1 MNSKEKQQFSL
12 EEVNA
17 AMDLAQKKAA
27 AQEALNLCR
36 IIWTE
41 AMNTKESFGVDP
53 QSLDEFISIA
63 DGTIID
69 PRATYDAPDSFLND
83 SDCPVFVRGD
93 FSIIEGKAKSRKTF
107 LSSLLIALLLPKED
121 REDAKRFTTP
131 TKPNKVLWIDTEQGA
146 ARTARTIDRL
156 KAKGADT
163 SKVIHSSMR
172 ELGAVGRFKT
182 FTYLVALYRP
192 DFILLDGVADL
203 MNNINDIPEAA
214 MIRQLLLTV
223 SANYG
228 CHISAV
234 LHTNEKG
241 DDSTARGQ
249 VGSELTRKC
258 STILHLDA
266 EGDYT
271 KVTYTRTRDKKPEP
285 FVFRIDEVDYNEGRE
300 KIAIPN
306 LADLENLPKPRTNSE
321 LESFEYLRDLCKGK
335 QSGLQRKDLINA
347 LLKKGLATSAR
358 TAERRIDD
366 AVKLDYLERNNSYY
380 YPKN

>member
-1 MNSKEKQQFSL
+1 MS
-12 EEVNA
+12 EETPKFQPEELNA
-17 AMDLAQKKAA
+17 AMDIARKRAA
-27 AQEALNLCR
+27 AQEALTLCR

-53 QSLDEFISIA
+53 QNLDEFISIA

-69 PRATYDAPDSFLND
+69 PCRTYEIPDSFLND
-83 SDCPVFVRGD
+83 SKCPVFVRGD

-107 LSSLLIALLLPKED
+107 LSSMLIALLLSEGNS
-121 REDAKRFTTP
+121 EETKRFTVP
-131 TKPNKVLWIDTEQGA
+131 TKPQKILWIDTEQGA
-146 ARTARTIDRL
+146 ARTARTLDRL

-163 SKVIHSSMR
+163 SNVIHSSMR

-192 DFILLDGVADL
+192 EFILLDGVADL

-285 FVFRIDEVDYNEGRE
+285 FVFRIDEVEGEDRN

-306 LADLENLPKPRTNSE
+306 LAELDNIPKLPTSKE
-321 LESFEYLRDLCKGK
+321 LETFEYLRDYCKGK
-335 QSGLQRKDLINA
+335 QSGLQRKDLI
-347 LLKKGLATSAR
+347 KSVMDKGLVTSTR
-358 TAERRIDD
+358 SAERRIAD
-366 AVKLDYLERNNSYY
+366 AVELDYLEIKSSRY

>member
-1 MNSKEKQQFSL
+1 MKEETPKFQP
-12 EEVNA
+12 EELDA
-17 AMDLAQKKAA
+17 AMDIARKRAA

-41 AMNTKESFGVDP
+41 AMNTKESFGVEP
-53 QSLDEFISIA
+53 QNLDEFISIA
-63 DGTIID
+63 DRTIID
-69 PRATYDAPDSFLND
+69 PCAKYEIPDSFLND
-83 SDCPVFVRGD
+83 SECPVFVRGD

-107 LSSLLIALLLPKED
+107 LSSMLIALLLSGGDSE
-121 REDAKRFTTP
+121 EIKRFTIP
-131 TKPNKVLWIDTEQGA
+131 TKPNRILWIDTEQGA
-146 ARTARTIDRL
+146 ARTARTLDRL

-163 SKVIHSSMR
+163 SNVIHSSMR

-192 DFILLDGVADL
+192 EFILLDGVADL

-214 MIRQLLLTV
+214 MIRQLLLTI
-223 SANYG
+223 STNYG

-285 FVFRIDEVDYNEGRE
+285 FVFKIDEVDYKEGRE
-300 KIAIPN
+300 KIAVPN
-306 LADLENLPKPRTNSE
+306 LAELDNLPKPRTNRE

-335 QSGLQRKDLINA
+335 QGGQQRKELVNA
-347 LLKKGLATSAR
+347 LLRKGLATSAR

>member
-1 MNSKEKQQFSL
+1 MSNTDKQTFSP

-17 AMDLAQKKAA
+17 AMILAQKKAA

-53 QSLDEFISIA
+53 QNVDEFITIA
-63 DGTIID
+63 DKTIID
-69 PRATYDAPDSFLND
+69 PSATYVTPDSFLND
-83 SDCPVFVRGD
+83 SECPVFVRGD

-107 LSSLLIALLLPKED
+107 LSSLLTALLLSGGNSE
-121 REDAKRFTTP
+121 ETKRFTIP
-131 TKPNKVLWIDTEQGA
+131 TKPNKILWIDTEQGA
-146 ARTARTIDRL
+146 ARTARTLDRL

-163 SKVIHSSMR
+163 SNIIHSSMR

-192 DFILLDGVADL
+192 EFILLDGVADL

-285 FVFRIDEVDYNEGRE
+285 FAFRIDEVDYKDGRE
-300 KIAIPN
+300 KIAVPN
-306 LADLENLPKPRTNSE
+306 LAEIDNLPKPRTNSE

-335 QSGLQRKDLINA
+335 QGGLQRKDLVNA
-347 LLKKGLATSAR
+347 LLKKGLVKSTRSG
-358 TAERRIDD
+358 ERRVDD
-366 AVKLDYLERNNSYY
+366 ATTLDYLERNNGFY

>member
-1 MNSKEKQQFSL
+1 MG
-12 EEVNA
+12 EETPKFQPEELNA
-17 AMDLAQKKAA
+17 AMDVARKRAA
-27 AQEALNLCR
+27 AQEALTLCR

-53 QSLDEFISIA
+53 QNLDEFISIA

-69 PRATYDAPDSFLND
+69 PCATYKTPDSFLND
-83 SDCPVFVRGD
+83 SECPVFVRGD

-107 LSSLLIALLLPKED
+107 LSSMLIALLLSGGNSE
-121 REDAKRFTTP
+121 ETKRFTIP
-131 TKPNKVLWIDTEQGA
+131 TKPNRILWIDTEQGA
-146 ARTARTIDRL
+146 ARTARTLDRL

-163 SKVIHSSMR
+163 SNVIHSSMR

-192 DFILLDGVADL
+192 EFILLDGVADL

-214 MIRQLLLTV
+214 MIRQLLLTI
-223 SANYG
+223 STNYD
-228 CHISAV
+228 CHIAAV

-285 FVFRIDEVDYNEGRE
+285 FAFRIDEVDYKDGRE

-306 LADLENLPKPRTNSE
+306 LSDSENIPKPRSSKE
-321 LESFEYLRDLCKGK
+321 LETFEFLRDYCKGK
-335 QSGLQRKDLINA
+335 QSGQQRKDLIKV
-347 LLKKGLATSAR
+347 LMEKGLANSPR
-358 TAERRIDD
+358 TAERRIED
-366 AVKLDYLERNNSYY
+366 AVKLDYVEVNNCRY